1 MDVAEWE
8 YCKEGEAEAV
18 GEPKAQWCDWEVRV
32 VLAGSKFFVEEDL
45 RPLSEVA
52 A

>member
-8 YCKEGEAEAV
+8 YCMEGEAEAV
-18 GEPKAQWCDWEVRV
+18 GEPKVRWYGWEVSV
-32 VLAGSKFFVEEDL
+32 VLAGSKFFVEVNL